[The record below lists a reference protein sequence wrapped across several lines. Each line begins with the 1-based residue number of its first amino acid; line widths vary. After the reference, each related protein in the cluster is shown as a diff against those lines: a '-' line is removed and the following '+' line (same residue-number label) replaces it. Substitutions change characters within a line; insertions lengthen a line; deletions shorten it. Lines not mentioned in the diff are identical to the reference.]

1 MSRRA
6 PLALAL
12 LALPFLGGFL
22 FAPASAV
29 GGPAEDA
36 LAAAVKK
43 GEELWKKVW
52 TPGQK
57 ACADCHT
64 SGPNARKASRL
75 KSYPKFDKAL
85 AKVVT
90 GQQKMN
96 QMIVDK
102 SRGTALE
109 LGSDDLNAL
118 EAFVSTL
125 R

>member
-6 PLALAL
+6 PLVLVL
-12 LALPFLGGFL
+12 LALPLLGGL
-22 FAPASAV
+22 LLRPGAAL

-43 GEELWKKVW
+43 GEELWKKPW
-52 TPGQK
+52 AAGQK

-64 SGPNARKASRL
+64 SGPNALKASRL
-75 KSYPKFDKAL
+75 KSYPKWDKGM

-90 GQQKMN
+90 GQQKIN

-109 LGSDDLNAL
+109 LGSDDLTAL
-118 EAFVSTL
+118 EAFVATL
-125 R
+125 K